1 MNYISLD
8 NLTRYHSKFKDYADA
23 KYTLARDYGWKQTE
37 KAGAVTCWPVGES
50 RMKPVVE
57 FLFKETLPVGDKSS
71 QNPSTITGV
80 SNIGLVRYTTNL
92 FAIQPVNKTVDNVS
106 FDIKNNGIIT
116 LNGTSNRA
124 SGNGGVSF
132 SFNSANILKYS
143 TGKIIMHFEVLGGS
157 CSSTNQESPWGFQ
170 QLVKK
175 QSDDSVASYFTL
187 SYNNSGQLNSY
198 TISIPIYLSTQ
209 YLFVRAGS
217 SFSNFS
223 FRIMVEVADTASEI
237 DSIGLNEY
245 VVPLGNIFYGGI
257 LDVSTGKL
265 TITHRMVEAD
275 SLTLDISDYPAY
287 LPLEC
292 TDTFG
297 RTVTSTGN
305 ILALTGSTGGKIV
318 YKLANPYTVQIDPVA
333 ITSLPQVDKYTPRL
347 NTLYTDAENITVKYI
362 KSPIRDE
369 YEKVQAII
377 ANGGTI

>member
-23 KYTLARDYGWKQTE
+23 KYTLANDYGWKQTE
-37 KAGAVTCWPVGES
+37 KAGAVACWPVGES

-80 SNIGLVRYTTNL
+80 SNVKMTRCGKNFLIPPYYDDTYSDSDLTVTLLDDGSIKITKSVSTNNKYYNFIWETPVFRAGTTFIMSATQVSGTVNGNI
-92 FAIQPVNKTVDNVS
+92 AIQILSAET
-106 FDIKNNGIIT
+106 
-116 LNGTSNRA
+116 
-124 SGNGGVSF
+124 
-132 SFNSANILKYS
+132 NSILKWQYLANANTAYTLENDTKLRFRFYLNYPS
-143 TGKIIMHFEVLGGS
+143 VCTDLILKPQIELGSAVTAYEKGEG
-157 CSSTNQESPWGFQ
+157 T
-170 QLVKK
+170 
-175 QSDDSVASYFTL
+175 D
-187 SYNNSGQLNSY
+187 Y
-198 TISIPIYLSTQ
+198 TINFPST
-209 YLFVRAGS
+209 
-217 SFSNFS
+217 
-223 FRIMVEVADTASEI
+223 
-237 DSIGLNEY
+237 
-245 VVPLGNIFYGGI
+245 FYGGI
-257 LDVSTGKL
+257 LDVATGKL
-265 TITHRMVEAD
+265 TVTHRMIEAD
-275 SLTLDISDYPAY
+275 SLTLDISNYPAY

-297 RTVTSTGN
+297 RTITSTGN

-333 ITSLPQVDKYTPRL
+333 ITSLPQIDKYTPRL